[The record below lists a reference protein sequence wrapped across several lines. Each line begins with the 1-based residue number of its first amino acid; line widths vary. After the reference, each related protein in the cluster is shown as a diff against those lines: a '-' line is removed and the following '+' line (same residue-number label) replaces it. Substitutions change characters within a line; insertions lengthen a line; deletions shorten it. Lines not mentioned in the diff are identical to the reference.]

1 MHLYLIRHGQ
11 SHVNLP
17 DWQGGNKDESLTDLG
32 RQQADALA
40 AWLPTRL
47 AQVDVIYAS
56 TMRRARETAAPLAGA
71 YALPIRFD
79 DRVREIGNNRLD
91 HTAWPETTLPNRYV
105 DFWASARPF
114 SPVMLDAESAE
125 SLMHFRTRVGVF
137 VEEIVEQH
145 RSQTILVVCHGGV
158 VEAML
163 QHIFNVGPWQR
174 CEVWISNTG
183 ITHFEYVEH
192 PGRETWRLHSHNR
205 TDHLSLLQTS

>member
-17 DWQGGNKDESLTDLG
+17 DWTGGNTDEALTDLG

-40 AWLPTRL
+40 AWLPPRL
-47 AQVDVIYAS
+47 PEVDVIYAS
-56 TMRRARETAAPLAGA
+56 TMRRARETVAPLAGV
-71 YALPIRFD
+71 YGIPIRFD
-79 DRVREIGNNRLD
+79 DRVREVGNNRLD
-91 HTAWPETTLPNRYV
+91 HTAWPDTALPNRYV
-105 DFWASARPF
+105 DFWASAKPF

-125 SLMHFRTRVGVF
+125 SFMHFRTRVGIF
-137 VEEIVEQH
+137 VEELVERH
-145 RSQTILVVCHGGV
+145 RQQTVLVVCHGGV
-158 VEAML
+158 VEAAL

-174 CEVWISNTG
+174 CEVWISNTA

-205 TDHLSLLQTS
+205 TDHLALLPVA